1 MMKQVRLLALTVAV
15 MGTLAGVSYADNE
28 LDQISFG
35 KLSPNTA
42 VLSNNDLLSD
52 NKSDVRNDKSFG
64 SHNDFSIDDSF
75 NTDIRVKDSFND
87 YSKRS
92 FDSHDDFSDNQLAI
106 GQVNVN
112 GSSTGDIN
120 AADNCSTILD
130 GDVSLGS
137 GYGYGYGYGSGS
149 DYNNIN
155 TGILTSSVQGNG
167 SAQFTNVGIGLNNT
181 GVTNSGLTNEST
193 SNLNLLAR

>member
-1 MMKQVRLLALTVAV
+1 MMKQVRLLALAVAV

-28 LDQISFG
+28 LDQLSFG
-35 KLSPNTA
+35 AFSPNTS

-52 NKSDVRNDKSFG
+52 NKSDVHNDKSFG
-64 SHNDFSIDDSF
+64 SRNDFSIDDSF
-75 NTDIRVKDSFND
+75 NTDIRVRDSFND
-87 YSKRS
+87 YSYKS
-92 FDSHDDFSDNQLAI
+92 FDSHDDLSDNQLAI

-130 GDVSLGS
+130 GDVSLG
-137 GYGYGYGYGSGS
+137 GYGYGYGGGS
-149 DYNNIN
+149 DDNNIN
-155 TGILTSSVQGNG
+155 TGILTNAVQGNG
-167 SAQFTNVGIGLNNT
+167 SAQFANVGIGLNNT
-181 GVTNSGLTNEST
+181 GITNSGLTNENT